1 MDWVGFSSKCMEYI
15 KKYRYVVL
23 VLLAGLVLMAMPE
36 GEKEQAE
43 TVQGQKT
50 EAKSEQA
57 LQDALAE
64 ILSQIDGAGKVRV
77 LLTEASGAETLYQT
91 DEDIT
96 QSGDSSDIRQET
108 VLITDT
114 QRTETGL
121 VQRVDPPVYRGAVI
135 VCQGAGSA
143 SIHLAIVE
151 AVSSVTG
158 LTSDRITVLKMK

>member
-23 VLLAGLVLMAMPE
+23 VLLAGLFLMALPE
-36 GEKEQAE
+36 GDEEKTE
-43 TVQGQKT
+43 TVQEQTAET
-50 EAKSEQA
+50 EKS
-57 LQDALAE
+57 LQDSLAE
-64 ILSQIDGAGKVRV
+64 ILSQIDGAGKEKV
-77 LLTEASGAETLYQT
+77 LLTEAAGEETLYQT

-96 QSGDSSDIRQET
+96 QSENSSDIRRET
-108 VLITDT
+108 IIITNS
-114 QRTETGL
+114 QRDEAGL
-121 VQRVDPPVYRGAVI
+121 VQQVNPPVYQGAII

-143 SIHLAIVE
+143 SVRLAIVK